1 MHGNRKPCKSFLI
14 IKMASGMEHGRVRPM
29 TTNDDVAQHGGHL
42 ANTRSCSL
50 GLKDMSLIL
59 DIHMMFNWLLSYQNI
74 C

>member
-1 MHGNRKPCKSFLI
+1 
-14 IKMASGMEHGRVRPM
+14 MEHGRVRPM

-74 C
+74 R